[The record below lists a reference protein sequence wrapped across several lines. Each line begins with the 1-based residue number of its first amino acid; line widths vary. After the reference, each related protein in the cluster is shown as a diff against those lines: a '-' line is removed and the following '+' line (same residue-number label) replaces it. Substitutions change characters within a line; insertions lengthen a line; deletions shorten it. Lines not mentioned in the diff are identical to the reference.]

1 MAIAPL
7 QIPQSNI
14 NNAVDPS
21 QWSTL
26 ANLGNVYREAQN
38 RQTLADL
45 GKTLASGSTDY
56 RSAAGQTA
64 NMGDIGST
72 LKFIGL
78 AEAQRKEALQL
89 QASQQFGDKLTG
101 AFAPARATSPVAITD
116 DETPPPP
123 RAPGVPVAADTPIR
137 TNPNGTIAGNIT
149 SPLEPAPIPPGAVPP
164 VGSVPQAP
172 PVALPA
178 VPPVAPP
185 ATVAQRL
192 APAANVSMAEGPTV
206 AHIPMLISALS
217 NPYLPE
223 AQKEIAKDMLKR
235 AFDSAKPTEKI
246 QTLQGLR
253 DNPDLL
259 AIEKDLRKS
268 QSPNVNILPG
278 EKKQDEAMGATL
290 GELHSNY
297 IKEALAVPKNKATL
311 DTAEKAM
318 TLPGFAS
325 GTAAPA
331 IVAAQRALVG
341 LGIVDAD
348 KAAPNELFSKLQ
360 NKAIMDSGGTAS
372 GLGPQIS
379 NNDAKI
385 IRDSTFNQTNTP
397 EGNRNIIGFQR
408 LLEDRKVDYVKEMNK
423 YARDHGGRIDIDVTE
438 HMNNW
443 AQSHPLDFSKIP
455 SFKPAP
461 PDPIEAEIAR
471 RKAAGKYNP

>member
-1 MAIAPL
+1 MAIASL
-7 QIPQSNI
+7 QIPQNTV
-14 NNAVDPS
+14 NNTVDPS
-21 QWSTL
+21 AWASL
-26 ANLGNVYREAQN
+26 ANLGNVYRETQN

-45 GKTLASGSTDY
+45 GKQLASGSTDY

-89 QASQQFGDKLTG
+89 QASQQFGDKLSGT
-101 AFAPARATSPVAITD
+101 FAPARATSPVATTD
-116 DETPPPP
+116 DDTPPP
-123 RAPGVPVAADTPIR
+123 RVAAAAPVVAPVATDAPIR

-149 SPLEPAPIPPGAVPP
+149 APAEPLPVVPAMPPA
-164 VGSVPQAP
+164 PQAP
-172 PVALPA
+172 PVVQP
-178 VPPVAPP
+178 PPVAAPP

-297 IKEALAVPKNKATL
+297 IKDALAVPKNKATL
-311 DTAEKAM
+311 DVAEKAM

-341 LGIVDAD
+341 LGIVGAD
-348 KAAPNELFSKLQ
+348 KAAPNELFQKLQ
-360 NKAIMDSGGTAS
+360 NKAIMDSGGSAS

-443 AQSHPLDFSKIP
+443 AENHPLDFTKIP
-455 SFKPAP
+455 GFKPAP
-461 PDPIEAEIAR
+461 PDPLEAEMVR
-471 RKAAGKYNP
+471 RKLPLR